1 MWCGKCQSDVAAE
14 VSPDNQRVSCATC
27 GALLSTIDIA
37 PTRPG
42 ADKVSD
48 RTKDARE
55 LLQRWS
61 SRKVIDPFGPTI
73 PSTAGSSSPI
83 SRTEAGQ
90 PSNAQLSGPDR
101 IIADD
106 TTASMISPPAENVAQ
121 RPQPLPV
128 VKSSPSA
135 SLLPRTAPATFSSE
149 HSDATNLHGEPIT
162 CATPN
167 PLSAIADS
175 AQTFVAPRPS
185 PFGGSDE
192 SASPIARSSTNPPI
206 AVVPRS
212 NAFRIDAAHPAD
224 HFASNSKATGTS
236 RTDSAGPFVSIEP
249 PAEAK
254 RESKRA
260 KPWFPAWDPAV
271 WRAESGTLGGWSSLA
286 GQFLAY
292 VGVLGMTA
300 GACMVVWSYFGGPA
314 NYAPTGWL
322 LATAGQMLLFFG
334 VVTLVSGGLEQTT
347 EQVNKRI
354 EQLGDHIIRIEQAA
368 REMSLRG
375 NSIPPAH
382 FGGHDPDAAVPQRSA
397 ASGYERSVVEE

>member
-1 MWCGKCQSDVAAE
+1 MWCGKCQSDVAGE
-14 VSPDNQRVSCATC
+14 VSPDNQRVSCANC
-27 GALLSTIDIA
+27 GALLSTIDVA

-42 ADKVSD
+42 TDKASD

-61 SRKVIDPFGPTI
+61 SGKVIDPFGPTI
-73 PSTAGSSSPI
+73 PGPSGNSSPI
-83 SRTEAGQ
+83 SRAD
-90 PSNAQLSGPDR
+90 SAQLSNAEFVRPDR
-101 IIADD
+101 IIADE
-106 TTASMISPPAENVAQ
+106 TNTSIFPPTENVAQ
-121 RPQPLPV
+121 RPPPLSAV
-128 VKSSPSA
+128 DSSPPE
-135 SLLPRTAPATFSSE
+135 SLLPRNEPPVFSSG
-149 HSDATNLHGEPIT
+149 HSDAINPHAEPIG
-162 CATPN
+162 CGTPN
-167 PLSAIADS
+167 PLSAIADT
-175 AQTFVAPRPS
+175 AQTFVPPRPS

-192 SASPIARSSTNPPI
+192 SASPIARPLTNPPI
-206 AVVPRS
+206 AVVPRL
-212 NAFRIDAAHPAD
+212 NVFRIDAAHPAD
-224 HFASNSKATGTS
+224 HFASSSKVTDTTS
-236 RTDSAGPFVSIEP
+236 RTDSAGPFASIETP
-249 PAEAK
+249 TEAK
-254 RESKRA
+254 RESKRT

-271 WRAESGTLGGWSSLA
+271 WRAESETSGGWSTLA

-292 VGVLGMTA
+292 AGVLGMTA

-368 REMSLRG
+368 REISLRG
-375 NSIPPAH
+375 NPIPPAH
-382 FGGHDPDAAVPQRSA
+382 FGHDPDAAVPQRSA